1 MDAGFLSSVTGRMTS
16 APLPLGS
23 ASPPEV
29 IEKCFASA
37 VEHFLGA
44 VSDAFALIDQEGRVV
59 RANIAYRR
67 LTGPAGGAHDA
78 SIISFIDPDRREACR
93 EALRTLN
100 DKTPSRAL
108 QLRFKIGNELRL
120 IDAELTWL
128 GPAGLISFVG
138 RDVTRQDT
146 LERERLETATA
157 RDAVEQVGNIGHWR
171 AGRNF
176 KLHCSAGASRILG
189 LDPAA
194 PPLVL
199 TDLIEMIVPEE
210 RATVVAAAREAFEK
224 RKPVKQTFVI
234 RRADGSTRL
243 IQVAGSA
250 SIDARGQVEAMHG
263 VVVDKTDSHTALQA
277 AMNSDSTVRRL
288 VQAAPMPI
296 CMYDKDMRVMV
307 ASERWLAERRLK
319 EEEALGR
326 SMYDLMPWLPEKWR
340 AIHRQ
345 VLRGEAMNHE
355 RDPFDRKNGKQGWL
369 KWSAAPWRDG
379 EGNVG
384 GVVIMHEDVTEF
396 VQAQHEVES
405 SKERM
410 SFGMNITQMMIW
422 ELDFEMRETYLE
434 GEWKHFF
441 PQRPT
446 FDSLTGTDS
455 WIHASDREM
464 LGNKWRTHLA
474 GGPPYTAEYRVGFP
488 DGREIW
494 HAASIRILKTV
505 KGSPA
510 RAFAVIQDITARK
523 HIELKAMEAEQR
535 ALVAAAAKS
544 DFLSNMSH
552 EIRTPLNGVLAVSE
566 VLQRTMLDER
576 QLEMVR
582 LISTSGRTLLRVMDD
597 LVEFSRLEG
606 DEIQFDIRPFELEE
620 AVRNTCEAA
629 RTRAEA
635 KGLRFDTFI
644 SASCDGVFRGDPV
657 RIGQVLGN
665 LLNNAVKFT
674 EQGHISV
681 AAAVE
686 ELPEGK
692 TQLRMS
698 VTDTG
703 VGFAPELAER
713 IFERFEQADISTSRK
728 FGGLGL
734 GLSIVKRLVELMN
747 GRITAQSKEGEGSTF
762 EVICPISRDRIAA
775 LGAMTAVAVEDFD
788 AETKVENLR
797 LLVAEDNPMNRRV
810 VELLLA
816 QSGLQITFAE
826 NGKEAVEK
834 FSAGRFDLVLMDL
847 QMPIMG
853 GLAAMRAIR
862 AWEKEHNRVPTPM
875 LAVSANATDE
885 HVLEAKEAGADDH
898 VAKPIVR
905 ETLFEAIARYARPS
919 EAGVAAAD
927 DAEFDL
933 DEFDIAV

>member
-1 MDAGFLSSVTGRMTS
+1 MS
-16 APLPLGS
+16 
-23 ASPPEV
+23 
-29 IEKCFASA
+29 I
-37 VEHFLGA
+37 
-44 VSDAFALIDQEGRVV
+44 VSDAFALIDQDGRVI

-78 SIISFIDPDRREACR
+78 SILSFIDPDRREACR

-100 DKTPSRAL
+100 DKTTARSL
-108 QLRFKIGNELRL
+108 QLRFKIGHELKL
-120 IDAELTWL
+120 IDAELSWL

-138 RDVTRQDT
+138 RDVTRADT

-157 RDAVEQVGNIGHWR
+157 RDAVEQVGDIGHWR
-171 AGRNF
+171 AGRDF
-176 KLHCSAGASRILG
+176 KLRCSAGAARILG
-189 LDPAA
+189 LDPGA

-199 TDLIEMIVPEE
+199 TDLVEMILPEE
-210 RATVVAAAREAFEK
+210 RTNVVAAAREAFEK
-224 RKPVKQTFVI
+224 RKPVKQTFRV
-234 RRADGSTRL
+234 RRADGTTRM
-243 IQVAGSA
+243 IQVAGSP

-263 VVVDKTDSHTALQA
+263 VVIDKTDGHAALQA
-277 AMNSDSTVRRL
+277 AMSSDSMVRRF
-288 VQAAPMPI
+288 VQAAPMAV
-296 CMYDKDMRVMV
+296 CMYDKEMRVLM
-307 ASERWLAERRLK
+307 ASESWLSERRLK
-319 EEEALGR
+319 EEEVLGR

-340 AIHRQ
+340 TIHRQ
-345 VLRGEAMNHE
+345 VLRGDAMSHD
-355 RDPFDRKNGKQGWL
+355 RDPFDRRSGKQGWL

-379 EGNVG
+379 DGNVG

-396 VQAQHEVES
+396 VRAQHEVES

-410 SFGMNITQMMIW
+410 AFGMNITQMMIW
-422 ELDFEMRETYLE
+422 ELDFEMRETFIE
-434 GEWKHFF
+434 GDWKHFF

-446 FDSLTGTDS
+446 FDSLTGSDS

-464 LGNKWRTHLA
+464 LGNKWRAHLA
-474 GGPPYTAEYRVGFP
+474 GGPPYTAEYRVTFL

-523 HIELKAMEAEQR
+523 HIELKAMDAEQR

-566 VLQRTMLDER
+566 VLQRTQLDER
-576 QLEMVR
+576 QAEMVR

-597 LVEFSRLEG
+597 LVEFSRIEG
-606 DEIQFDIRPFELEE
+606 DDIQFDVRPFELEE
-620 AVRNTCEAA
+620 ALRNTCEAA

-635 KGLRFDTFI
+635 KGLRFETFV
-644 SASCDGVFRGDPV
+644 SANCDGVFRGDPV

-674 EQGHISV
+674 EQGYISV
-681 AAAVE
+681 SAGVD
-686 ELPEGK
+686 ELPDGK
-692 TQLRMS
+692 TQLRLS

-747 GRITAQSKEGEGSTF
+747 GRITVQSKEGEGSTF
-762 EVICPISRDRIAA
+762 EVVCPISRDRIAA

-862 AWEKEHNRVPTPM
+862 AWEKLNQRPPTPM

-905 ETLFEAIARYARPS
+905 ETLFEAIARYARPAA
-919 EAGVAAAD
+919 EAPASLD
-927 DAEFDL
+927 DGDFDL

>member
-1 MDAGFLSSVTGRMTS
+1 MTS
-16 APLPLGS
+16 APLPLGL

-29 IEKCFASA
+29 IEQSFAA
-37 VEHFLGA
+37 ATEHFLNS
-44 VSDAFALIDQEGRVV
+44 VSEAFALIDQEGRVV

-78 SIISFIDPDRREACR
+78 SILSYLDPERREPVR
-93 EALRTLN
+93 EAIRTLN
-100 DKTPSRAL
+100 EKASTRSL
-108 QLRFKIGNELRL
+108 QLRFKIGRDLKL
-120 IDAELTWL
+120 IDAELSWL

-138 RDVTRQDT
+138 RDVTREDT

-157 RDAVEQVGNIGHWR
+157 RDAVEQVGDIGHWR
-171 AGRNF
+171 AGRDF
-176 KLHCSAGASRILG
+176 KLQCSSGASRILG

-194 PPLVL
+194 PPLVM
-199 TDLIEMIVPEE
+199 TDFVEMIHPDDRSAV
-210 RATVVAAAREAFEK
+210 TTAAREAFDK
-224 RKPVKQTFVI
+224 RKPVRQTFRM
-234 RRADGSTRL
+234 RRADGTTRV
-243 IQVAGSA
+243 IQVAGSP
-250 SIDARGQVEAMHG
+250 SIDDRGQIEAMHG
-263 VVVDKTDSHTALQA
+263 VVIDKSDGHAALQA
-277 AMNSDSTVRRL
+277 AMMSDSTVRRFL
-288 VQAAPMPI
+288 QAAPLPV
-296 CMYDKDMRVMV
+296 CMYDKEMRVLM
-307 ASERWLAERRLK
+307 ASEAWMTERRK
-319 EEEALGR
+319 QEVDVLGR
-326 SMYDLMPWLPEKWR
+326 SMYDLMPWVPEKWR
-340 AIHRQ
+340 TIHRQ
-345 VLRGEAMNHE
+345 VLRGESLSHD
-355 RDPFDRKNGKQGWL
+355 RDPYERRNGKTGWL

-379 EGNVG
+379 NGEVG
-384 GVVIMHEDVTEF
+384 GVVIMHEDVTSF
-396 VQAQHEVES
+396 VVAQHEVES

-410 SFGMNITQMMIW
+410 SFGMSITQMMIW

-434 GEWKHFF
+434 GDWKHFF

-446 FDSLTGTDS
+446 FDSLTGADT

-464 LGNKWRTHLA
+464 LGNKWRAHLA
-474 GGPPYTAEYRVGFP
+474 GGSPYTAEYRVQFA

-523 HIELKAMEAEQR
+523 QIELKAMEAEQR

-566 VLQRTMLDER
+566 VLARTQLDER
-576 QLEMVR
+576 QGEMVR

-606 DEIQFDIRPFELEE
+606 DEIQFDVRPFELEE
-620 AVRNTCEAA
+620 ALRNTCEAA

-635 KGLRFDTFI
+635 KGLRFDAFV

-674 EQGHISV
+674 EEGGISV
-681 AAAVE
+681 SATVE
-686 ELPEGK
+686 ELPDGK
-692 TQLRMS
+692 TQLRLS

-703 VGFAPELAER
+703 VGFAPELADR
-713 IFERFEQADISTSRK
+713 IFERFEQADISTSRR

-734 GLSIVKRLVELMN
+734 GLSIVKRLVEMMN
-747 GRITAQSKEGEGSTF
+747 GRVTAQSKQGEGSTF
-762 EVICPISRDRIAA
+762 EVVCPIARDRIAA
-775 LGAMTAVAVEDFD
+775 LGAMTAVAIEDFD
-788 AETKVENLR
+788 TETSIENLR

-816 QSGLQITFAE
+816 QSGLHITFAE

-834 FSAGRFDLVLMDL
+834 FSTGRFDLVLMDL

-862 AWEKEHNRVPTPM
+862 VWEKEHGRPATPM

-885 HVLEAKEAGADDH
+885 HVIEAKEAGADDH

-905 ETLFEAIARYARPS
+905 EILFEAIARYAKRGGPDGP
-919 EAGVAAAD
+919 AHLD
-927 DAEFDL
+927 DGDFDL